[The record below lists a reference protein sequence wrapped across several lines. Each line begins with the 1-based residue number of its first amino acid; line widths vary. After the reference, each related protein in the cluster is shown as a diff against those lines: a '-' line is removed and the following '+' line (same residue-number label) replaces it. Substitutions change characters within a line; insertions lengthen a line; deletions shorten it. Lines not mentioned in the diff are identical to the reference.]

1 LLALAGVFAER
12 AVRGGRIERIGSIE
26 AAVRRSPFPWK
37 RLWPLALL
45 AVLITAGPAAA
56 VVVGAVTLAGLRLRA
71 RRRRSLEER
80 RREEQ
85 LADVVAA
92 IAAGLR
98 AGLSLTQSLEHAR
111 DETPPPLHDDLAR
124 TIARIDT
131 GVPIGEALAGW
142 ADNVASEDAHLVVGV
157 LELHRRSGGDLPSV
171 LDNLVATLR
180 DRRATHREVR
190 ALTAQARLSAVIL
203 GMLPIGFFG
212 FLLLTSRHEILEAIA
227 TPLGEAAVAI
237 GLGLEGLAS
246 LWIRRLLEVG

>member
-1 LLALAGVFAER
+1 
-12 AVRGGRIERIGSIE
+12 
-26 AAVRRSPFPWK
+26 
-37 RLWPLALL
+37 
-45 AVLITAGPAAA
+45 
-56 VVVGAVTLAGLRLRA
+56 
-71 RRRRSLEER
+71 
-80 RREEQ
+80 
-85 LADVVAA
+85 
-92 IAAGLR
+92 
-98 AGLSLTQSLEHAR
+98 LTQSLEHAR

-142 ADNVASEDAHLVVGV
+142 ADNVASDDAHLVVGV

-212 FLLLTSRHEILEAIA
+212 FLLLTSRHEMLEAMA